1 MHWKGSETYTAV
13 QAKLDEAVK
22 LEGEAQIS
30 TWQELFDLL
39 SEQVPLYPI
48 FHRKTPTAYNPQ
60 TLVGFQPI
68 ALTGLSFV
76 DIGSTAA

>member
-1 MHWKGSETYTAV
+1 M
-13 QAKLDEAVK
+13 
-22 LEGEAQIS
+22 
-30 TWQELFDLL
+30 
-39 SEQVPLYPI
+39 PLYPI

>member
-1 MHWKGSETYTAV
+1 M
-13 QAKLDEAVK
+13 
-22 LEGEAQIS
+22 
-30 TWQELFDLL
+30 
-39 SEQVPLYPI
+39 PLYPI
-48 FHRKTPTAYNPQ
+48 FHRKTPTAYNSQ